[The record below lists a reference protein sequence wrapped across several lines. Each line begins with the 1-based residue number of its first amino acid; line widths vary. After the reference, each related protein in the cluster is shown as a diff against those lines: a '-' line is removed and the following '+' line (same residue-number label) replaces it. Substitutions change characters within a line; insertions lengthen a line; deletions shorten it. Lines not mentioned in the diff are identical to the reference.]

1 MLTREEVV
9 WGFKYCLG
17 RNPGGEDVIDQ
28 HMKMADYKTLR
39 EHLLKSPEFLS
50 RMTTH
55 VKPAEDHPFANY
67 GRRAVVFI
75 HVQKTAG
82 TSVTQALAANFDS
95 PRRCPERFN
104 QLHHYSLAELGKYDF
119 FSGHFDLFSTHL
131 IPRRG
136 IFRLSFFRKP
146 SDRLI
151 SFYRFA
157 RAHPPSPSL
166 LADPHFALAKE
177 LDAVAYFSHDWI
189 RASRL
194 INNHYRAVFGGSLW
208 PGVRLNFD
216 GGPSGDTVFGN
227 VDRAIEGVR
236 GLDGLGLTHRFTES
250 MQMIF
255 HDLSFSL
262 PNAPKKL
269 MSTDQMA
276 LEDDEATHVPPIPM
290 TPDLQGALDAL
301 VKDDDR
307 IFEVAEA
314 EFARRFEAGNG
325 PAALGNGP
333 GASEL
338 PPNDQ
343 ADEIRS

>member
-1 MLTREEVV
+1 MLTRDEVV

-17 RNPGGEDVIDQ
+17 RNPGGEEVIQQ

-50 RMTTH
+50 RMTQQA
-55 VKPAEDHPFANY
+55 KPAEDHPFANF

-82 TSVTQALAANFDS
+82 TSVTQLLAANFE
-95 PRRCPERFN
+95 PARRCPERFN

-131 IPRRG
+131 IPRRS

-177 LDAVAYFSHDWI
+177 LDAVAYFSNDFI

-208 PGVRLNFD
+208 PGVRLHFD
-216 GGPSGDTVFGN
+216 GGPSGDSVFGG

-236 GLDGLGLTHRFTES
+236 LLDGLGLTHRFTES
-250 MQMIF
+250 MRVIF
-255 HDLSFSL
+255 DDLSFSL
-262 PNAPKKL
+262 PESPKRL

-276 LEDDEATHVPPIPM
+276 LEDDEATHVPPIQM
-290 TPDLQGALDAL
+290 TPELQAVLDAL
-301 VKDDDR
+301 VNDDDR
-307 IFEVAEA
+307 IFKAAEA
-314 EFARRFEAGNG
+314 EFARRVAANKAAAPTENSATSSDR
-325 PAALGNGP
+325 PADGQ
-333 GASEL
+333 SHETM
-338 PPNDQ
+338 
-343 ADEIRS
+343 R

>member
-1 MLTREEVV
+1 MLTRDEVI

-17 RNPGGEDVIDQ
+17 RNPGSEEAIEQ

-55 VKPAEDHPFANY
+55 VKPADDHPFANF
-67 GRRAVVFI
+67 GRHAVVFI

-82 TSVTQALAANFDS
+82 TSVTQLLAANFEAQ
-95 PRRCPERFN
+95 RRCPERFN

-131 IPRRG
+131 IPRRN

-177 LDAVAYFSHDWI
+177 LDAVAYFSNEWI

-208 PGVRLNFD
+208 PGVRLHFD
-216 GGPSGDTVFGN
+216 GGPTGDTVFGN
-227 VDRAIEGVR
+227 VDKAIEGVR
-236 GLDGLGLTHRFTES
+236 RLDGLGLTHRFTES

-255 HDLSFSL
+255 RDLSFPL
-262 PNAPKKL
+262 PESPKRL

-276 LEDDEATHVPPIPM
+276 LEDDEATHVPPIPL
-290 TPDLQGALDAL
+290 TPELQAALAAL
-301 VKDDDR
+301 VDDDTR
-307 IFEVAEA
+307 IFDAAEA
-314 EFARRFEAGNG
+314 EFARRFEANKGLPPPEKDKASPAVPSDG
-325 PAALGNGP
+325 PAR
-333 GASEL
+333 
-338 PPNDQ
+338 
-343 ADEIRS
+343 EIKS